1 MIDYQLTGKTAIVTG
16 GVSGIGLAVAQTL
29 AASGARIS
37 VWDLKQDAV
46 DATVAQLREEMRKTM
61 QLHCGVF
68 RTEAVLQEGVRKMQE
83 IAAKL
88 PDVVLRDH
96 SKVFNTGRIEAL
108 ELENLMAVAL
118 ATMISAAARKES
130 RGAHARDDF
139 PDRDDAEWMK
149 HSLYFADGHR
159 LDYKPVRLQPLTVD
173 TFQPKPRVY

>member
-1 MIDYQLTGKTAIVTG
+1 VPSASLERIWARMARWERKGE
-16 GVSGIGLAVAQTL
+16 GL
-29 AASGARIS
+29 
-37 VWDLKQDAV
+37 
-46 DATVAQLREEMRKTM
+46 TVAQLREEMRKTM
-61 QLHCGVF
+61 LAHCGVF

-139 PDRDDAEWMK
+139 PERNDAEWMK

-159 LDYKPVRLQPLTVD
+159 LDYKPVRQQPLTVD
-173 TFQPKPRVY
+173 AFQPKPRVY